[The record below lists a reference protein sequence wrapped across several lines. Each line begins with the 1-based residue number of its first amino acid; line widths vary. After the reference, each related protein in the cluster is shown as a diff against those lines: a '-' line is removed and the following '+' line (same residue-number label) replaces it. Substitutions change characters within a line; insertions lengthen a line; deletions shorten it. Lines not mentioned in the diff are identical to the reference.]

1 VARTRTL
8 TDEEILDRVGAALGD
23 AEATWTLAGAA
34 ASVGL
39 HSATL
44 IKRFGSR
51 HGLLVALSER
61 WMESQPTSPTT
72 ADPYRELMA
81 WAESFS
87 PAGVTGAQ
95 LLTRVDMLVEDLRD
109 PELRALL
116 HVSWQRNLR
125 YLTELIDLSQEAGQI
140 SSAAP
145 SKTLAQ
151 LLLDTAH
158 GGLLRAAVDPDPTD
172 TTPVK
177 ALLEALK

>member
-1 VARTRTL
+1 
-8 TDEEILDRVGAALGD
+8 
-23 AEATWTLAGAA
+23 
-34 ASVGL
+34 
-39 HSATL
+39 
-44 IKRFGSR
+44 
-51 HGLLVALSER
+51 
-61 WMESQPTSPTT
+61 
-72 ADPYRELMA
+72 
-81 WAESFS
+81 
-87 PAGVTGAQ
+87 
-95 LLTRVDMLVEDLRD
+95 MLVEDLRD

-145 SKTLAQ
+145 SKTLGQ